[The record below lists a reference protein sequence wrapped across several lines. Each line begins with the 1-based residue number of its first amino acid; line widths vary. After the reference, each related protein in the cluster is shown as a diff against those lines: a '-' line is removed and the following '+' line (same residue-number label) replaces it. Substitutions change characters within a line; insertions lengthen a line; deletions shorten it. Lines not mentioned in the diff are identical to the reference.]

1 MDLYNILSK
10 IAVPRPNYSDTVDQV
25 GAYLQNLLTSW
36 GVPFTVQEFTLRPYM
51 QLSMGAACLLLA
63 IVFFI
68 LVVRKKP
75 LWAFLA
81 ALAIPAVLILEAELF
96 VPVVSSLVTKTGK
109 NIIIDFP
116 AAGAVREL
124 VFAAHYDSKTDFFD
138 HIQRAKIYMWIPLA
152 GVLMLIL
159 PLIMLLGR
167 RVKALASQAFATGF
181 SALAG
186 VLVVFWALVAL
197 GFGGYV
203 FLSTQSPGAVDNAG
217 SVTALLALARDIKEG
232 KVATGKSS
240 VTILLTQ
247 GEEVTL
253 QGAHAYV
260 KTYLSPKKRKGLPP
274 VSLVNLE
281 LTGQKGNLFYWA
293 KEGVFLKYRP
303 ADPALIERVGRVWK
317 RISGKSMGA
326 VDKATTDADRF
337 LSAGIPAVT
346 IGHSGE
352 PGLGMGG
359 FHCEL
364 DNLERTDMANLK
376 LMVTVL
382 REYIESYN

>member
-1 MDLYNILSK
+1 M
-10 IAVPRPNYSDTVDQV
+10 
-25 GAYLQNLLTSW
+25 
-36 GVPFTVQEFTLRPYM
+36 
-51 QLSMGAACLLLA
+51 
-63 IVFFI
+63 
-68 LVVRKKP
+68 
-75 LWAFLA
+75 
-81 ALAIPAVLILEAELF
+81 
-96 VPVVSSLVTKTGK
+96 
-109 NIIIDFP
+109 
-116 AAGAVREL
+116 
-124 VFAAHYDSKTDFFD
+124 
-138 HIQRAKIYMWIPLA
+138 
-152 GVLMLIL
+152 
-159 PLIMLLGR
+159 
-167 RVKALASQAFATGF
+167 ATG
-181 SALAG
+181 
-186 VLVVFWALVAL
+186 
-197 GFGGYV
+197 
-203 FLSTQSPGAVDNAG
+203 
-217 SVTALLALARDIKEG
+217 R
-232 KVATGKSS
+232 SS

-260 KTYLSPKKRKGLPP
+260 KTYLSPEKRKGLPP

-382 REYIESYN
+382 RKYIESYN